1 MGVGVNA
8 FCRNPC
14 KNRIVYTY
22 AQESLQGPGLRMF
35 IPLTKYKNKENDLNF
50 FLVCLKM

>member
-1 MGVGVNA
+1 MR
-8 FCRNPC
+8 RNRC
-14 KNRIVYTY
+14 KGRD
-22 AQESLQGPGLRMF
+22 LRMF